1 MRRVPI
7 LATTIAALS
16 MVLPSATPDNVRLKP
31 GELWLE
37 FPDLHIKV
45 EPNSSAMLPQESAR
59 RMELHIS
66 NAAGQ
71 IGYGT
76 IHTKINT
83 EAANIVMTLTGTS
96 DGMLGSFDLEKHA
109 GFTFTPGRNSVEV
122 EYKDAY
128 ERVHYA
134 SFLLQ
139 VGGAGAVPRQLSGPP
154 ASVKGELYAVVIGIS
169 KYQNSGAGITDLKYA
184 RRDAEDFLDFVKSPA
199 GGNIPKD
206 HIYAAFDQDATGEN
220 VRYALFTFITRAR
233 PQDMV
238 LLYLAGHG
246 APDPNDSRTPYF
258 LTYDTQIDNMG
269 GTALRMREL
278 QEAFANS
285 IKTKRVIAFNDTC
298 HSYGFSGQRYGVV
311 SQNLANQYVAK
322 SISQSGGV
330 VISSSDISEL
340 AAEDEKWGGGHGVFT
355 YFLLKGLAGAA
366 DKNKDGTVTVGEIFD
381 YVQKNVQEATGEKQN
396 PRASNLE
403 ASANLPI
410 SGFAMRP
417 AVAKLRRGTDSIGAA
432 ELSNSNG
439 GFSRCNASAIVR
451 EVFRPTFQP

>member
-1 MRRVPI
+1 MWRLRIFIGVFV
-7 LATTIAALS
+7 ALCC
-16 MVLPSATPDNVRLKP
+16 VLPAATPENVRLKP

-37 FPDLHIKV
+37 FPDTHMKV
-45 EPNSSAMLPQESAR
+45 EPNTSAMLPTQAPR

-66 NAAGQ
+66 NIAGQ

-76 IHTKINT
+76 VHTKINT

-96 DGMLGSFDLEKHA
+96 DGLLGSFDLEKHA

-139 VGGAGAVPRQLSGPP
+139 VGGAEEKLKQPSGPP
-154 ASVKGELYAVVIGIS
+154 VSIKGELYAVVIGIS
-169 KYQNSGAGITDLKYA
+169 KYQNSGSGITDLKYA

-199 GGNIPKD
+199 GGSIAKD

-220 VRYALFTFITRAR
+220 VRYALFTFLTRAR

-246 APDPNDSRTPYF
+246 APDPHDSRTPYF
-258 LTYDTQIDNMG
+258 LTYDTQVDNMG

-278 QEAFANS
+278 QEAFADS

-298 HSYGFSGQRYGVV
+298 HSYGFSGERYGVV
-311 SQNLANQYVAK
+311 NQNLANQYVAK

-366 DKNKDGTVTVGEIFD
+366 DKNKDGTVTVGEIFE
-381 YVQKNVQEATGEKQN
+381 YVQRNVQQATGEKQN
-396 PRASNLE
+396 PRATNIES
-403 ASANLPI
+403 SANLPV
-410 SGFAMRP
+410 SGFAMKSLSAGLHDVSRSFLLRP
-417 AVAKLRRGTDSIGAA
+417 S
-432 ELSNSNG
+432 SM
-439 GFSRCNASAIVR
+439 
-451 EVFRPTFQP
+451 P